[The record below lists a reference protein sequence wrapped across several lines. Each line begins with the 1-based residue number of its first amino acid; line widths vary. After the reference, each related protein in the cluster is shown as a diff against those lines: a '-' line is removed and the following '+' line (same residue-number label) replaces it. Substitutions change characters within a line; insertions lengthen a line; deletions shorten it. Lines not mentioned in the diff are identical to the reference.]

1 MKELSYQEKLEY
13 LKLLEERESRNM
25 TGGHLC
31 KIWPDEGP
39 LSWKEYPKHMNFIRA
54 GQFYRERFFC
64 AGNRCLAEGTLVA
77 TPAGPVPIEDLKVG
91 DYVYDRYGVPTR
103 VVETWDNGE
112 AETVSLENRG
122 KEYVRCTP
130 EHGIDALY
138 NHSEGKIKAGELTSG
153 HAVRR
158 LLPGGSTEL
167 SKEPLYIHLSPKPGK
182 LERVYDITIEHPEH
196 FFLLA
201 NGVSVSNTGKSL
213 TGTYEVSAHA
223 TGLYPSWW
231 MGRKYDR
238 PVEVWCAGDTAKT
251 TRDILQRELIGPPGD
266 IGTGMIPKDR
276 ISNLRMKAGVP
287 DAVDSFKVKHES
299 GGWSRIGFLSYDQKR
314 RAFQGTSKD
323 IILLDEE
330 PPNDVYS
337 ECVMRTMTTDGMVLV
352 TATPLLGLSE
362 FIQEFMDNADHGD
375 LPDIK
380 VEL

>member
-64 AGNRCLAEGTLVA
+64 AGNR
-77 TPAGPVPIEDLKVG
+77 
-91 DYVYDRYGVPTR
+91 
-103 VVETWDNGE
+103 
-112 AETVSLENRG
+112 
-122 KEYVRCTP
+122 
-130 EHGIDALY
+130 
-138 NHSEGKIKAGELTSG
+138 
-153 HAVRR
+153 
-158 LLPGGSTEL
+158 
-167 SKEPLYIHLSPKPGK
+167 
-182 LERVYDITIEHPEH
+182 
-196 FFLLA
+196 
-201 NGVSVSNTGKSL
+201 TGKSL